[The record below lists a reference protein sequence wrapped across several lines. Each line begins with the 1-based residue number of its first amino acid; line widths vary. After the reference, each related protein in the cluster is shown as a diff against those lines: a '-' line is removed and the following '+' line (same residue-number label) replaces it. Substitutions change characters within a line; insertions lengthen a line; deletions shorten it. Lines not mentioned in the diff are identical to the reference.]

1 MLPEEPY
8 KRIPVILLYVAFAAA
23 AFWLAV
29 RYALPALSPFL
40 FAYLIASLL
49 QPVIRRME
57 KLHIPRKLAAAA
69 LVLACIL
76 LLASLCY
83 LVVSRV
89 YAELSGIA
97 QNAAELLDRA
107 RRDPEFAGGVIR
119 RIDSAIPFF
128 ELENVL
134 TELWNGVNAEFE
146 SAAADLLGAVTSR
159 VLPILGDVIGFLPGA
174 FLYAFVLALSAYY
187 VAVDRGAIRRLAVS
201 VLPEG
206 ARSHLSAAR
215 RELSGTLGSMLRAY
229 SVIFLMTFLELLAA
243 FLLMRVEYPLVAA
256 FIIAAV
262 DILPVLGAGMIL
274 APWGIGAL
282 ILGDTA
288 RGLALLCTF
297 GVMTVIREI
306 AEPRLVGKSIGASPL
321 MTLVSM
327 YAGLKLFGVPGMI
340 FAPVA
345 VTASRNIYKSVREG
359 VRAKAPTPP
368 SDGSRSHVPPSD
380 VSQPPASPPTP
391 TQKRAR

>member
-1 MLPEEPY
+1 MLPTEPY
-8 KRIPVILLYVAFAAA
+8 KCIPVILLYVAFALAA
-23 AFWLAV
+23 LWLGV
-29 RYALPALSPFL
+29 RYALPALSPF
-40 FAYLIASLL
+40 FVAYLIASLL
-49 QPVIRRME
+49 RPVIRRME
-57 KLHIPRKLAAAA
+57 KLHIPRRLAAAA

-76 LLASLCY
+76 LLAWICY

-89 YAELSGIA
+89 YAELSGLA

-107 RRDPEFAGGVIR
+107 RRDPEFADGIIR

-128 ELENVL
+128 NLENVL

-146 SAAADLLGAVTSR
+146 SAAADVLGAVTSR

-174 FLYAFVLALSAYY
+174 FLYVFVLALSAYY
-187 VAVDRGAIRRLAVS
+187 IAVDRGTIRRFAES
-201 VLPEG
+201 ALPE
-206 ARSHLSAAR
+206 AFRKHLASAR
-215 RELSGTLGSMLRAY
+215 RELSGTLGSMLKAY

-243 FLLMRVEYPLVAA
+243 FCLMRVEYPLVAA
-256 FIIAAV
+256 FLIAVV

-321 MTLVSM
+321 VTLVSM

-340 FAPVA
+340 FTPVA
-345 VTASRNIYKSVREG
+345 VAASRNIYKSVREN
-359 VRAKAPTPP
+359 VRAKPP
-368 SDGSRSHVPPSD
+368 S
-380 VSQPPASPPTP
+380 PPADASHGPPTSSP
-391 TQKRAR
+391 AIPPQSDETKSR